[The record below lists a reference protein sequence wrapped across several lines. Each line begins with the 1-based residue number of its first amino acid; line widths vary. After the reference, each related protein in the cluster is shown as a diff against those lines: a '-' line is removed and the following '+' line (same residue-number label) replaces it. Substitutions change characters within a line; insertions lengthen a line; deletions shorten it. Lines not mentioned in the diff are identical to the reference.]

1 MSPGRRIASC
11 AAIFLAIAV
20 VGWLDSRVG
29 PRLSF
34 SLFYLVPV
42 VAAGWFLGLR
52 TAIAAAMAA
61 GLAWLLAD
69 LRWRTGGEAIEI
81 AWNATVR
88 LATFTGF
95 GWITARLRAENE
107 RLLTANERLRVLAER
122 EAIHARSDA
131 LTGLPN
137 WHGFNEHLEREIAR
151 SRRRQE
157 PLAIAYVDLD
167 NFKSINDT
175 RGHDEGNTALRLVA
189 DAVRGSVRATDV
201 AARTGGDEFVV
212 LLPAADSGAALTVAE
227 RIVAEVHQVGT
238 RYPGCNLGASVG
250 VACASVAPKVGDPLL
265 RAADAAM
272 YEAKHTGK
280 GRVVV
285 VEAEPGD
292 GASPTVSASA

>member
-1 MSPGRRIASC
+1 MSPSRRIAAC
-11 AAIFLAIAV
+11 AAVFFTVAV

-52 TAIAAAMAA
+52 TAIAAAMVA

-69 LRWRTGGEAIEI
+69 LSWRTGGDTIEI

-95 GWITARLRAENE
+95 GWITARLRAEND
-107 RLLTANERLRVLAER
+107 RLLAANERLRVLVER
-122 EAIHARSDA
+122 ESIHARSDS

-167 NFKSINDT
+167 NFKAINDT
-175 RGHDEGNTALRLVA
+175 QGHDEGNTALRLVA
-189 DAVRGSVRATDV
+189 DALRGSIRATDV

-212 LLPAADSGAALTVAE
+212 LLPSADPRAALAVAE
-227 RIVAEVHQVGT
+227 RIVVEVHRVGT

-250 VACASVAPKVGDPLL
+250 VSCASVAPEAGDPLL

-272 YEAKHTGK
+272 YQAKHTGK

-285 VEAEPGD
+285 VETDPSD
-292 GASPTVSASA
+292 GASPTASASA